1 MKTAL
6 LAAALIAAPFAAMA
20 ADHAEHKM
28 DAMKPAMAKTEM
40 AKTEMSMTEVSGTA
54 VSTTEMKMDKTM
66 KMEKTAK

>member
-1 MKTAL
+1 MKTAI

-28 DAMKPAMAKTEM
+28 DAAKPAVTKAAVST
-40 AKTEMSMTEVSGTA
+40 TEVSGTA
-54 VSTTEMKMDKTM
+54 VSTTEV

>member
-20 ADHAEHKM
+20 ADHADHANH
-28 DAMKPAMAKTEM
+28 AMTKTVVS
-40 AKTEMSMTEVSGTA
+40 TTEVSGTA
-54 VSTTEMKMDKTM
+54 VSTTTEV